1 VEPPRIVSQDEW
13 LTARKAFLIKEKEHM
28 RAGDRLSAERRAL
41 PWVKV
46 EKDYVFDAPE
56 GKVSLADLFDGRSQ
70 LIVHHL
76 MFHPDWEAGCVGCSF
91 QADHIDGPGQHLE
104 HHDVKIVAVSRAP
117 LAKLAAYKRR
127 MGWRFDWV
135 SSYGSDFNYDFHV
148 SFTKDQ
154 IAAGRV
160 DYNFGTITVD
170 ARYHSEELPG
180 VSVFYKDQDGQ
191 VFHTYSTYARGLDA
205 ILGGDHY
212 LDLTPKGRCE
222 ADYPNWPRRHDEY
235 EVEQEARGGAA

>member
-1 VEPPRIVSQDEW
+1 MTVPKVVSRDEW
-13 LTARKAFLIKEKEHM
+13 LAARKALLVKEKEHM
-28 RAGDRLSAERRAL
+28 QAGDRLSAERREL

-76 MFHPDWEAGCVGCSF
+76 MFHPDWEAGCPGCSF

-104 HHDVKIVAVSRAP
+104 HHDVKIIAVSRAP
-117 LAKLAAYKRR
+117 LAKLVAYKRR

-135 SSYGSDFNYDFHV
+135 SSYGSDFNYDFYV
-148 SFTKDQ
+148 SFAKDE
-154 IAAGRV
+154 IAKGRV

-170 ARYHSEELPG
+170 ARYQSEELPG
-180 VSVFYKDQDGQ
+180 VSVFCKDQDGQ
-191 VFHTYSTYARGLDA
+191 VFHSYSTYARGLDA
-205 ILGGDHY
+205 ILGGNHY
-212 LDLTPKGRCE
+212 LDLTPKGRGE
-222 ADYPNWPRRHDEY
+222 ADYPNWPQRHDEY
-235 EVEQEARGGAA
+235 EDEQRSIDAA

>member
-1 VEPPRIVSQDEW
+1 MSMPKVVSRDEW
-13 LTARKAFLIKEKEHM
+13 LAARTALLIKEKEHM

-46 EKDYVFDAPE
+46 EKAYVFDTPE
-56 GKVSLADLFDGRSQ
+56 GRKTLADLFEGRSQ

-76 MFHPDWEAGCVGCSF
+76 MYHPDWDAACPGCSF
-91 QADHIDGPGQHLE
+91 QADHIDGPGQHLK
-104 HHDVKIVAVSRAP
+104 HHDVRIVAVSRAP
-117 LAKLAAYKRR
+117 LVKLEAYKRR

-135 SSYGSDFNYDFHV
+135 SSFGSDFNHDFHV
-148 SFTKDQ
+148 SFPQDQ
-154 IAAGRV
+154 IAEGRI

-170 ARYHSEELPG
+170 ARYQSEELPG
-180 VSVFYKDQDGQ
+180 VSVFCKDQDGQ

-222 ADYPNWPRRHDEY
+222 EDYPSWPRRHDEY
-235 EVEQEARGGAA
+235 EDEQRSSDAA

>member
-1 VEPPRIVSQDEW
+1 MPTIVSPDEW
-13 LTARKAFLIKEKEHM
+13 LVARKALLTKEKEHM

-46 EKDYVFDAPE
+46 EKDYAFDAPE
-56 GKVSLADLFDGRSQ
+56 GQVSLADLFDGCSQ

-76 MFHPDWEAGCVGCSF
+76 MFHPDWGAGCPGCSF
-91 QADHIDGPGQHLE
+91 QADHIDGPGQHLA
-104 HHDVKIVAVSRAP
+104 HHDVKIVAVARAP
-117 LAKLAAYKRR
+117 LAKLEAYKRR

-148 SFTKDQ
+148 SFTREQLEHGKVPYNY
-154 IAAGRV
+154 GLV
-160 DYNFGTITVD
+160 DGYD
-170 ARYHSEELPG
+170 ELPG

-212 LDLTPKGRCE
+212 LDLTPKGRRDS
-222 ADYPNWPRRHDEY
+222 DYPEWPKRHDEY
-235 EVEQEARGGAA
+235 DGSRASTAA

>member
-1 VEPPRIVSQDEW
+1 MSAPKVVSRDEW
-13 LTARKAFLIKEKEHM
+13 LAARKALLIKEKEHM

-56 GKVSLADLFDGRSQ
+56 GQVSLADLFDGCSQ

-76 MFHPDWEAGCVGCSF
+76 MFHPDWEAGCPGCSF

-117 LAKLAAYKRR
+117 LAKLEAYKQR

-135 SSYGSDFNYDFHV
+135 SSYGNDFNYDFHV
-148 SFTKDQ
+148 SFTREQLEHRK
-154 IAAGRV
+154 V
-160 DYNFGTITVD
+160 EYNYGLVEGYD
-170 ARYHSEELPG
+170 ELPG
-180 VSVFYKDQDGQ
+180 VSVFYKDQDGP

-205 ILGGDHY
+205 ILGGNHY
-212 LDLTPKGRCE
+212 LDLTPKGR
-222 ADYPNWPRRHDEY
+222 ADGDYPDWPRRHDEY
-235 EVEQEARGGAA
+235 EDEQRSIDAA